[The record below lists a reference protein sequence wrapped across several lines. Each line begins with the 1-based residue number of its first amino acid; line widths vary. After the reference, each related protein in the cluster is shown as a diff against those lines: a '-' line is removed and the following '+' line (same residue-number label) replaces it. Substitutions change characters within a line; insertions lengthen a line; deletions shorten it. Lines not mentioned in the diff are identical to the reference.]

1 MSLCAY
7 KRFSVLTHV
16 FNRGLFVFILLWP
29 NVSCMTLEPQ
39 AEKDVNADK
48 LLETNYNFAQ
58 KQIDTGQPEHALQTL
73 RPLLTQFPDKP
84 SLLNM
89 VGLSYLALSNPLRAK
104 IFFQKALNL
113 EKNPTYALNLSSA
126 HIALGSYRAAEK
138 LLEPLLKDKTYPYKE
153 RLYHN
158 YALTFEKR
166 KNYKKAI
173 LLYNK
178 AIDENPSYYLSHIQL
193 GKIYQTTHQKQPAVL
208 SYEKAVRSC
217 PVCFDAVH
225 ELVLLLIENKEF
237 SRASTLLSKFMTTK
251 DTSERNKAQAKNLL
265 SLTKRLSHEKL

>member
-7 KRFSVLTHV
+7 KRFSVLTRV
-16 FNRGLFVFILLWP
+16 FYKGFFAFVLLWP
-29 NVSCMTLEPQ
+29 NVACTTLDPQ
-39 AEKDVNADK
+39 SDKEVNADK

-89 VGLSYLALSNPLRAK
+89 VGLSYLALSNPLRARV
-104 IFFQKALNL
+104 FFQKALNL

-138 LLEPLLKDKTYPYKE
+138 LLEPLLKDKNYPYKE

-178 AIDENPSYYLSHIQL
+178 AIDENPSYYLSYVQL
-193 GKIYQTTHQKQPAVL
+193 AKIYKNTHQRHSAVL

-217 PVCFDAVH
+217 PICFDAVH
-225 ELVLLLIENKEF
+225 ELALLLIEDKQF
-237 SRASTLLSKFMTTK
+237 TRVSTLLTQFLSVK
-251 DTSERNKAQAKNLL
+251 DASEGNKTQAKNLL